1 VWKVLI
7 EWLCIWSFARQSQD
21 DWTGTGFVEE
31 LASQEF
37 PWQSC
42 PLKIVVESKR
52 ATKESMSRR
61 EEIVGAS
68 AEDDLPVEVRDL
80 LAELENDR
88 GVQLALEVP
97 AERAPARSTRAAH
110 QVIQPDPQ
118 KGKTIISEAPRMSS
132 SQSVA
137 PSIVYRDSSDVRTIL
152 SLTFS
157 MMIMAVLLVASGV
170 GNVYQYLRR
179 PDRIVVD
186 GGSGRVLSI
195 NDRNYGRE
203 DGIELGPE
211 QLTAQDKIYLTK
223 EFVKAVYQV
232 DPATRP
238 RDMEKAFRMM
248 VPDSAVKFSK
258 WIKDHGILDQ
268 QKVESWQTVWNPM
281 DVSVDKNDPYT
292 VTVIGKQDITKVVG
306 GVTLNEA
313 KQLRLTLKLVA
324 DSTGRAD
331 RNLRSGFL
339 VASFDYQELN
349 DPTNKGAAQE
359 SGAKPSVA
367 NSGSI
372 TPVTALQNE

>member
-1 VWKVLI
+1 
-7 EWLCIWSFARQSQD
+7 
-21 DWTGTGFVEE
+21 
-31 LASQEF
+31 
-37 PWQSC
+37 
-42 PLKIVVESKR
+42 
-52 ATKESMSRR
+52 MSRR
-61 EEIVGAS
+61 EELVGAS
-68 AEDDLPVEVRDL
+68 ADDDLPVEVRDL

-97 AERAPARSTRAAH
+97 PERAPARSTRAAH

-203 DGIELGPE
+203 DGIEFGPE
-211 QLTAQDKIYLTK
+211 KLTAQDKVYLTK

-268 QKVESWQTVWNPM
+268 QKAESWQTIWNPM

-306 GVTLNEA
+306 GVTLTEA

-339 VASFDYQELN
+339 VASLDYQELN

>member
-1 VWKVLI
+1 
-7 EWLCIWSFARQSQD
+7 
-21 DWTGTGFVEE
+21 
-31 LASQEF
+31 
-37 PWQSC
+37 
-42 PLKIVVESKR
+42 
-52 ATKESMSRR
+52 MSRR
-61 EEIVGAS
+61 EQLLVRCPG
-68 AEDDLPVEVRDL
+68 DDLPSEVREL

-97 AERAPARSTRAAH
+97 VSRDEAVR
-110 QVIQPDPQ
+110 QVIKVDTRKEKAMLPE
-118 KGKTIISEAPRMSS
+118 GRRVNS
-132 SQSVA
+132 SQNVG
-137 PSIVYRDSSDVRTIL
+137 PSIVYRDESDVRTIL

-195 NDRNYGRE
+195 NDRHYGRE
-203 DGIELGPE
+203 DGIEFGPE
-211 QLTAQDKIYLTK
+211 KLTAQDKEYLTK

-248 VPDSAVKFSK
+248 VPDSAVKFSR
-258 WIKDHGILDQ
+258 WIKERGILDQ
-268 QKVESWQTVWNPM
+268 QKAESWQTVWNPM

-292 VTVIGKQDITKVVG
+292 VTVIGKQDITKVVA
-306 GVTLNEA
+306 GVRVSETR
-313 KQLRLTLKLVA
+313 QLRLTLKLVA

-339 VASFDYQELN
+339 VASLDYQELKLN
-349 DPTNKGAAQE
+349 DPTNKGVVQDNGVGS
-359 SGAKPSVA
+359 SGG

-372 TPVTALQNE
+372 TPVTALQN

>member
-1 VWKVLI
+1 M
-7 EWLCIWSFARQSQD
+7 
-21 DWTGTGFVEE
+21 T
-31 LASQEF
+31 
-37 PWQSC
+37 
-42 PLKIVVESKR
+42 
-52 ATKESMSRR
+52 RR
-61 EEIVGAS
+61 EELVVTTGD
-68 AEDDLPVEVRDL
+68 DDLPGEVRDL

-97 AERAPARSTRAAH
+97 VSRPSTASQVFAVDTQEKKGVLGKARRLN
-110 QVIQPDPQ
+110 
-118 KGKTIISEAPRMSS
+118 MSP
-132 SQSVA
+132 SVG

-152 SLTFS
+152 NLTFS

-170 GNVYQYLRR
+170 GNIYQYLRR

-203 DGIELGPE
+203 DGVEFGPE
-211 QLTAQDKIYLTK
+211 ILTAQDKVYVTK

-238 RDMEKAFRMM
+238 RDIEKAFRMM
-248 VPDSAVKFSK
+248 VPDSAVKFSR
-258 WIKDHGILDQ
+258 WIKEQGILDR
-268 QKVESWQTVWNPM
+268 QKAESWQTVWNPM

-306 GVTLNEA
+306 GVKVSET

-339 VASFDYQELN
+339 VASLDYQELN
-349 DPTNKGAAQE
+349 DPVNKGVMQDGGVRS
-359 SGAKPSVA
+359 SGA
-367 NSGSI
+367 NSAAI
-372 TPVTALQNE
+372 TPVTVLQNQ

>member
-1 VWKVLI
+1 
-7 EWLCIWSFARQSQD
+7 
-21 DWTGTGFVEE
+21 
-31 LASQEF
+31 
-37 PWQSC
+37 
-42 PLKIVVESKR
+42 
-52 ATKESMSRR
+52 MSRR
-61 EEIVGAS
+61 EESIVACPD
-68 AEDDLPVEVRDL
+68 DDLPGEVREL

-97 AERAPARSTRAAH
+97 VSRDKAVR
-110 QVIQPDPQ
+110 QVIQVDTRKEKAMLP
-118 KGKTIISEAPRMSS
+118 EARRVNS
-132 SQSVA
+132 SQNVG
-137 PSIVYRDSSDVRTIL
+137 PSIVYRDESDVRTIL

-203 DGIELGPE
+203 DGIEFGPE
-211 QLTAQDKIYLTK
+211 KLTAQDKEYLTK

-248 VPDSAVKFSK
+248 VPDSAVKFSR
-258 WIKDHGILDQ
+258 WIKERGILDQ
-268 QKVESWQTVWNPM
+268 QKAESWQTVWNPM

-292 VTVIGKQDITKVVG
+292 VTVIGKQDITKVVA
-306 GVTLNEA
+306 GVRVSETR
-313 KQLRLTLKLVA
+313 QLRLTLKLVA

-339 VASFDYQELN
+339 VASLDYQELKLN
-349 DPTNKGAAQE
+349 DPTNKGVVQDNGVGS
-359 SGAKPSVA
+359 SGG

-372 TPVTALQNE
+372 TPVTALQN

>member
-1 VWKVLI
+1 M
-7 EWLCIWSFARQSQD
+7 
-21 DWTGTGFVEE
+21 T
-31 LASQEF
+31 
-37 PWQSC
+37 
-42 PLKIVVESKR
+42 
-52 ATKESMSRR
+52 RR
-61 EEIVGAS
+61 EELVITTGD
-68 AEDDLPVEVRDL
+68 DDLPGEVRDL

-88 GVQLALEVP
+88 GVQLALELPVSRSII
-97 AERAPARSTRAAH
+97 ATQALAVDSREKKGVSREARRLNVT
-110 QVIQPDPQ
+110 P
-118 KGKTIISEAPRMSS
+118 
-132 SQSVA
+132 SVG

-152 SLTFS
+152 NLTFS

-170 GNVYQYLRR
+170 GNIYQYLRR

-203 DGIELGPE
+203 DGIEFGPE
-211 QLTAQDKIYLTK
+211 RLTAQDKVYVTK

-248 VPDSAVKFSK
+248 VPDSAVKFSR
-258 WIKDHGILDQ
+258 WIKEQGILDR
-268 QKVESWQTVWNPM
+268 QKAESWQTVWNPM

-292 VTVIGKQDITKVVG
+292 VTVIGKQDITKVVA
-306 GVTLNEA
+306 GVKVSET

-349 DPTNKGAAQE
+349 DPVNKGVVQDNGVRS
-359 SGAKPSVA
+359 SGA
-367 NSGSI
+367 NSGAI
-372 TPVTALQNE
+372 TPVTALQN

>member
-1 VWKVLI
+1 
-7 EWLCIWSFARQSQD
+7 
-21 DWTGTGFVEE
+21 
-31 LASQEF
+31 
-37 PWQSC
+37 
-42 PLKIVVESKR
+42 
-52 ATKESMSRR
+52 MSRR
-61 EEIVGAS
+61 EQLVVAS
-68 AEDDLPVEVRDL
+68 ADDELPVEVRDL

-97 AERAPARSTRAAH
+97 ASRAPGSSKAACE
-110 QVIQPDPQ
+110 VIQTDSP
-118 KGKTIISEAPRMSS
+118 KGKRKSLLPEARIMKS
-132 SQSVA
+132 SQGVP

-203 DGIELGPE
+203 DGIEFGPE
-211 QLTAQDKIYLTK
+211 KLTAQDKVYLTK

-248 VPDSAVKFSK
+248 VPDSAVKFSR
-258 WIKDHGILDQ
+258 WIKERGILDQ
-268 QKVESWQTVWNPM
+268 QKSESWQTVWNPM

-292 VTVIGKQDITKVVG
+292 VTVIGKQDITKVVA
-306 GVTLNEA
+306 GVRVSETR
-313 KQLRLTLKLVA
+313 QLRLTLKLVA

-339 VASFDYQELN
+339 VASLDYQELN
-349 DPTNKGAAQE
+349 DPMNKGVVQDN
-359 SGAKPSVA
+359 GVRPSA
-367 NSGSI
+367 GNSSSI
-372 TPVTALQNE
+372 TPVTALQDK

>member
-1 VWKVLI
+1 MTK
-7 EWLCIWSFARQSQD
+7 R
-21 DWTGTGFVEE
+21 EE
-31 LASQEF
+31 L
-37 PWQSC
+37 
-42 PLKIVVESKR
+42 IV
-52 ATKESMSRR
+52 TT
-61 EEIVGAS
+61 G
-68 AEDDLPVEVRDL
+68 DDELPGEVRDL

-88 GVQLALEVP
+88 GVQLALELPMPRSSIATQVVGVGTKENKGVSRKVP
-97 AERAPARSTRAAH
+97 RLN
-110 QVIQPDPQ
+110 
-118 KGKTIISEAPRMSS
+118 MSP
-132 SQSVA
+132 SVG

-152 SLTFS
+152 NLTFS

-170 GNVYQYLRR
+170 GNIYQYWRR

-203 DGIELGPE
+203 DGIEFGPE
-211 QLTAQDKIYLTK
+211 RLTAQDKVYVTK

-248 VPDSAVKFSK
+248 VPDSAVKFSR
-258 WIKDHGILDQ
+258 WIKEQGILDR

-292 VTVIGKQDITKVVG
+292 VTVIGKQDITKVVA
-306 GVTLNEA
+306 GVRVSETR
-313 KQLRLTLKLVA
+313 QLRLTVKLVA

-339 VASFDYQELN
+339 VASLDYQELKLN
-349 DPTNKGAAQE
+349 DPTNKGVVQDNGVGS
-359 SGAKPSVA
+359 SGG

-372 TPVTALQNE
+372 TPVTALQN

>member
-1 VWKVLI
+1 
-7 EWLCIWSFARQSQD
+7 
-21 DWTGTGFVEE
+21 
-31 LASQEF
+31 
-37 PWQSC
+37 
-42 PLKIVVESKR
+42 
-52 ATKESMSRR
+52 MSRR
-61 EEIVGAS
+61 EELIVACPD
-68 AEDDLPVEVRDL
+68 DDLPGEVREL

-97 AERAPARSTRAAH
+97 VSRDKAVR
-110 QVIQPDPQ
+110 QVIQVDTRKEKAMLP
-118 KGKTIISEAPRMSS
+118 EARRVNS
-132 SQSVA
+132 SQNVG

-203 DGIELGPE
+203 DGIEFGPE
-211 QLTAQDKIYLTK
+211 KLTAQDKEYLTK

-248 VPDSAVKFSK
+248 VPDSAVKFSR
-258 WIKDHGILDQ
+258 WIKERGILDQ
-268 QKVESWQTVWNPM
+268 QKAESWQTVWNPM

-292 VTVIGKQDITKVVG
+292 VTVIGKQDITKVVA
-306 GVTLNEA
+306 GVRVSETR
-313 KQLRLTLKLVA
+313 QLRLTLKLVA

-339 VASFDYQELN
+339 VASLDYQELKSN
-349 DPTNKGAAQE
+349 DPRNKGVVQDNGVGS
-359 SGAKPSVA
+359 SGG

-372 TPVTALQNE
+372 TPVTALQN

>member
-1 VWKVLI
+1 
-7 EWLCIWSFARQSQD
+7 
-21 DWTGTGFVEE
+21 
-31 LASQEF
+31 
-37 PWQSC
+37 
-42 PLKIVVESKR
+42 
-52 ATKESMSRR
+52 MSRR
-61 EEIVGAS
+61 EELVVA
-68 AEDDLPVEVRDL
+68 DDELPVEVRDL

-97 AERAPARSTRAAH
+97 APRVPASTRAAH
-110 QVIQPDPQ
+110 LVMQTDTQ
-118 KGKTIISEAPRMSS
+118 KGKKARIMKS
-132 SQSVA
+132 SQSVS
-137 PSIVYRDSSDVRTIL
+137 PSIVYRDASDVRTIL

-203 DGIELGPE
+203 DGIEFGPE
-211 QLTAQDKIYLTK
+211 KLTAQDKVYLTK

-248 VPDSAVKFSK
+248 VPDSAVKFSR
-258 WIKDHGILDQ
+258 WIKERGILDQ
-268 QKVESWQTVWNPM
+268 QKAESWQTVWNPM

-306 GVTLNEA
+306 GVRVSETR
-313 KQLRLTLKLVA
+313 QLRLTLKLVA

-339 VASFDYQELN
+339 VASLDYQELN
-349 DPTNKGAAQE
+349 DPMNKGVVQDNGVRPEAGT
-359 SGAKPSVA
+359 SS
-367 NSGSI
+367 SI
-372 TPVTALQNE
+372 TPVTALQN